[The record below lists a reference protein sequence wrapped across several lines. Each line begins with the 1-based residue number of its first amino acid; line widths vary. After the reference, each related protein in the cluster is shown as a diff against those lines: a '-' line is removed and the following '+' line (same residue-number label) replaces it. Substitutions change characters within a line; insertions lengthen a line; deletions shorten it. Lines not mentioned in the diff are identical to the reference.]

1 MKRWISMMLT
11 SLALS
16 SIVGAA
22 HAHGPSGQ
30 KVEKTVTIKAPPA
43 KVWQALKQFDA
54 IKQWHP
60 NIVELKLEDRKD
72 TETGNVLPF
81 RAIKMKDGITLLEKL
96 REANDEEMKLDYKLV
111 DGAES
116 TIAVSNYRSVMQVKP
131 GPGAGESTLV
141 WTARFYNKANTMEAP
156 PGQDN
161 PAANA
166 AINAF
171 YNAGADGLKAW
182 LEQ

>member
-1 MKRWISMMLT
+1 MKRWMLMA
-11 SLALS
+11 LACVALT
-16 SIVGAA
+16 A

-30 KVEKTVTIKAPPA
+30 KVEKTVIIKAAPD
-43 KVWQALKQFDA
+43 KVWQAVKQFDL

-60 NIVELKLEDRKD
+60 NIAELKLEDRQD
-72 TETGNVLPF
+72 AESGNVLPF

-116 TIAVSNYRSVMQVKP
+116 TIAVSNYRSVMQVKA
-131 GPGAGESTLV
+131 GPAAGESTVV

-156 PGQDN
+156 AGQDN

-182 LEQ
+182 LEK

>member
-1 MKRWISMMLT
+1 MKRWICML
-11 SLALS
+11 LACVALT
-16 SIVGAA
+16 AQ
-22 HAHGPSGQ
+22 AHGPSGQ
-30 KVEKTVTIKAPPA
+30 KVEKTVTIKAAPE
-43 KVWQALKQFDA
+43 KVWAVLKQFES

-60 NIVELKLEDRKD
+60 NIAELKLEDRKD

-111 DGAES
+111 DGPES

-131 GPGAGESTLV
+131 GPAAGESTVV

-171 YNAGADGLKAW
+171 YNAGAEGLKAW
-182 LEQ
+182 MEK

>member
-1 MKRWISMMLT
+1 MKRWMIALLACLSLT
-11 SLALS
+11 AQ
-16 SIVGAA
+16 
-22 HAHGPSGQ
+22 AHGPSGQ
-30 KVEKTVTIKAPPA
+30 KVVKEVVIKAAPE
-43 KVWQALKQFDA
+43 KVWQAIKQFDA
-54 IKQWHP
+54 IRQWHP
-60 NIVELKLEDRKD
+60 NIAELKLDERKD
-72 TETGNVLPF
+72 AETGNTLPF
-81 RAIKMKDGITLLEKL
+81 RVIKMKDGVTLLEKL

-131 GPGAGESTLV
+131 GPGVGESTLV

-156 PGQDN
+156 AGQDN

-171 YNAGADGLKAW
+171 YNAGADGLKTW
-182 LEQ
+182 LEK